1 VSADHGARHSERFDC
16 LAVDASGNICVATL
30 INGGISAIALS
41 GALID
46 VVPIPDRSTSNS
58 CFGGPSPKTA
68 WVTLSQ
74 SGRLV
79 AMDGPRV
86 RLPLNVLNV

>member
-1 VSADHGARHSERFDC
+1 VSADHGARQSGRFDC

-30 INGGISAIALS
+30 INGGFTAIALS

-46 VVPIPDRSTSNS
+46 VVPMPDRSTTNS

-74 SGRLV
+74 SGGWSPWT
-79 AMDGPRV
+79 GPG
-86 RLPLNVLNV
+86 